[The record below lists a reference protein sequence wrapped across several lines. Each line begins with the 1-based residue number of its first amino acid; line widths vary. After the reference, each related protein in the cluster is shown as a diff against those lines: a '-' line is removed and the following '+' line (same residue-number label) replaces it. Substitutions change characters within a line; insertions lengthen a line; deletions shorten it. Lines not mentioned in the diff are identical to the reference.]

1 MNKKTL
7 RKAKLQLSFSKKLI
21 NDIRWLLWAVTLGGI
36 ALAFYCVYKDY
47 TSSLPW
53 ISSMVGLPWASH
65 ATICS
70 LYLNKSKAENTAADG
85 TGIVF
90 AAAQAKGFIEEYEK
104 NKEKYNTEK
113 NYGYSYNHT
122 VEETTEIITDDYY
135 VNSPPI

>member
-1 MNKKTL
+1 MKLFIIEKKTGP
-7 RKAKLQLSFSKKLI
+7 KLNFSKKLI

-70 LYLNKSKAENTAADG
+70 LYLNKSKAENTGADG

-90 AAAQAKGFIEEYEK
+90 AAAQAKNFIEEYEC
-104 NKEKYNTEK
+104 NKQKYYTAPDDTYSESQTEQNT
-113 NYGYSYNHT
+113 
-122 VEETTEIITDDYY
+122 IIDDYY
-135 VNSPPI
+135 VDSPPI